1 MRRSCNVTRFLM
13 LWYLSKMSLHLETL
27 LPLRLSGEWYV
38 ASNLTQMAS
47 TRGLASTWV
56 AGPEFPPTIALK
68 NIYSNSCQHLKERA
82 IKWKEKVIFTF
93 SNELRS
99 YMWAILR
106 VLVDKLLTAPCP
118 LFSPYPLPKSIVMI
132 QKNLS
137 TNLTKSI
144 SLCPAFTDMKKT
156 LWEIWIVYF
165 QC

>member
-1 MRRSCNVTRFLM
+1 MLVAFMRRSCNVTRFLM

-68 NIYSNSCQHLKERA
+68 NIYSNSCQHLKDKRD

-93 SNELRS
+93 SNELATCSVGNITRFTWQVTHS
-99 YMWAILR
+99 SMPPIL
-106 VLVDKLLTAPCP
+106 AP
-118 LFSPYPLPKSIVMI
+118 PKKYS
-132 QKNLS
+132 ND
-137 TNLTKSI
+137 TKKSQHN
-144 SLCPAFTDMKKT
+144 FD
-156 LWEIWIVYF
+156 
-165 QC
+165 